1 MMVNLRIYNLNG
13 IDIMRGAYIL
23 LILIIS
29 TERGSLVMKRLYR
42 SRDERI
48 VTGILGGIAQHF
60 NIDPTII
67 RLAFV
72 LGLFISFGGLLFVYF
87 IGVIIIPNEWEIR

>member
-13 IDIMRGAYIL
+13 IDKMRGAYLL

-42 SRDERI
+42 SRAERM
-48 VTGILGGIAQHF
+48 VAGILGRIVQHF

-72 LGLFISFGGLLFVYF
+72 LCLFNSFGLLLFIYF
-87 IGVIIIPNEWEIR
+87 IGVIIIPNEWEIL